1 MDCQLA
7 QCFALYPTRRLPMIR
22 SCVLALLL
30 SLLAACTGLTP
41 LLPAPKAEA
50 PAAWHAPLPGEARL
64 AHEGRLATLSDWWRQ
79 HDDELLLELIE
90 AAQAINTSIA
100 SARTRLAQVHAER
113 VAAGAALLPAIDGV
127 VSAQRRSAFPPLPG
141 GNIYQGAAQASWEL
155 DLFGVN
161 RLAKEAAQ
169 SRLAG
174 AEAGWH
180 AARVS
185 VAAEV
190 AGQYYHLRACRQQ
203 LRIAQADATSRNET
217 ARLTGLAADAGFQSP
232 ANAALARA
240 IAAEGHAR
248 LLQQRA
254 LCEVD
259 VKVLVM
265 LTDMPETA
273 LRTRLGHDPLP
284 LAIPAVPDVPAVPA
298 ATLAQRP
305 DVFAAARGVA
315 AAAHEVGSVDAQRYP
330 RLALAG
336 TIGLARFEAGN
347 QAINLTS
354 WSIGPLQLSVP
365 VFDAGRRRA
374 NLDAARARYDEAAS
388 AYRETVRRAVREV
401 EEALVNLDSTAARSS
416 DAQVAMEGFITSF
429 NATRQRYDNGLAS
442 LFELEDARR
451 SRFAAESALVSL
463 QRERIAAWIALYRAA
478 GGGWTPPAGAGNG
491 S

>member
-1 MDCQLA
+1 
-7 QCFALYPTRRLPMIR
+7 MIR

-30 SLLAACTGLTP
+30 SLLAACAGLAP
-41 LLPAPKAEA
+41 QLPAPTADL
-50 PAAWHAPLPGEARL
+50 PAAWQAPMPGEANL
-64 AHEGRLATLSDWWRQ
+64 AHEGRLASLTDWWRQ
-79 HDDELLLELIE
+79 HDDSLLLELIE
-90 AAQAINTSIA
+90 SAQALNASIA
-100 SARTRLAQVHAER
+100 TARARLAQVNAER

-141 GNIYQGAAQASWEL
+141 GNIYQGAAQASWEV

-161 RLAKEAAQ
+161 RLAKDAAQ
-169 SRLAG
+169 LRLTG
-174 AEAGWH
+174 AEASWH

-190 AGQYYHLRACRQQ
+190 AGQYYQLRACRQQ
-203 LRIAQADATSRNET
+203 WRIAEADAKSRDET

-240 IAAEGHAR
+240 SAAEGHAR

-254 LCEVD
+254 LCELD
-259 VKVLVM
+259 VKALVM
-265 LTDMPETA
+265 LSGMPETA
-273 LRTRLGHDPLP
+273 LRARLGNDASPLK
-284 LAIPAVPDVPAVPA
+284 IPAALDVPALPA

-305 DVFAAARGVA
+305 DVFAAARQVA
-315 AAAHEVGSVDAQRYP
+315 ATAHEVGSVNAQRYP
-330 RLALAG
+330 RLTLAG
-336 TIGLARFEAGN
+336 NIGLARFEAGN

-388 AYRETVRRAVREV
+388 AYREVVRRAVREV
-401 EEALVNLDSTAARSS
+401 VNLDSIAARSD
-416 DAQVAMEGFITSF
+416 DAQIAIDGFMTSF
-429 NATRQRYDNGLAS
+429 DAAQLRYKKGFGS
-442 LFELEDARR
+442 LIELEEARR
-451 SRFAAESALVSL
+451 SKLGAETALVSL

-478 GGGWTPPAGAGNG
+478 GGGWQSPA
-491 S
+491 SSDKTLSESKP